1 MIVKDLID
9 EWTGL
14 SNDRLP
20 WEKYWRSIASYVLP
34 QTEGFDR
41 LLSNNADAAVASV
54 VGTPVSAEKSKD
66 LYDMTSLWGIERLTA
81 GLLSLK
87 TPETDTWHTL
97 GLGSLFGEE
106 PSYGEKTSL
115 ERLAN
120 YLFAVRSN
128 PKSNFWGAHRAALKS
143 MCAFGDGFMFV
154 EQIDGA
160 GARQPYRYEYA
171 PIIECYPSV
180 GPDGRLNRMF
190 RVFRWSAL
198 QVATKW
204 QNMPNATLPARLIE
218 MANDPQKKHHT
229 VRVLHAVKVRDDER
243 RNRLGVRGAA
253 FQSHFCL
260 PDDTHHIGE
269 GGFYEFPFHR
279 YAWADTGARPFSE
292 GPIAYAMG
300 EVKSLQEMAKN
311 ELIAIQSAIRP
322 AYATAGKN
330 FTRLNLNPGVVNPG
344 LISPDGKQLFAAM
357 NSGVRPD
364 FAQAVMEARRNSVR
378 EMLYLNLWQAILQ
391 NVDETATQALLRA
404 QEKGELLGP
413 VGISLNG
420 GLSMMVD
427 REIGVLSRKGAFDEG
442 SPLEMPDSLVG
453 RQITPTFNSPMDR
466 LRRVNKVV
474 GMTRLIEFA
483 TPLEQMVPGSVSS
496 RLDVDEMLEA
506 AQDIL
511 GAPTKVLR
519 RRELAQADRDTNA
532 GAAQAAAAM
541 ETMQRGGEAARAI
554 GEGGAA
560 LKAGVDAVA
569 GSGRLQ
575 KLLDSAP
582 LIANAAQRGANA
594 GARQ

>member
-20 WEKYWRSIASYVLP
+20 WEKYWRGIASYVLP

-41 LLSNNADAAVASV
+41 MLSSNADAAVSSV

-97 GLGSLFGEE
+97 GLDSLFGEE
-106 PSYGEKTSL
+106 PGYQEKVSL
-115 ERLAN
+115 ERLTN

-143 MCAFGDGFMFV
+143 MCAFGDGFMFI

-160 GARQPYRYEYA
+160 GARHPYRYEHA
-171 PIIECYPSV
+171 PIIECFPSV

-204 QNMPNATLPARLIE
+204 QSMPNATLPPRVIE
-218 MANDPQKKHHT
+218 MANDPQKRHQT
-229 VRVLHAVKVRDDER
+229 VRVLHAVKPRDDTQ
-243 RNRLGVRGAA
+243 RNRIGVRGAA

-260 PDDTHHIGE
+260 PDEMHHIGE

-322 AYATAGKN
+322 AYAIAGKN
-330 FTRLNLNPGVVNPG
+330 FTRLNLNPGAVNPG
-344 LISPDGKQLFAAM
+344 LISQDGAQLFAAM

-364 FAQAVMEARRNSVR
+364 FSQAVMEARRGNVR
-378 EMLYLNLWQAILQ
+378 EMLYLNLWQALLQ

-427 REIGVLSRKGAFDEG
+427 REVGVLSRKGAFEEG
-442 SPLEMPDSLVG
+442 SPLEMPESLVG

-466 LRRVNKVV
+466 LRRASKVV
-474 GMTRLIEFA
+474 GMSRLLEFA
-483 TPLEQMVPGSVSS
+483 MPLEQLIPGSVSA
-496 RLDVDEMLEA
+496 RLDVDEMLET
-506 AQDIL
+506 AQDVL
-511 GAPTKVLR
+511 GAPTKTLR
-519 RRELAQADRDTNA
+519 DRALAQADRDANA
-532 GAAQAAAAM
+532 STMQAAAAM
-541 ETMQRGGEAARAI
+541 DTMQRGGEAARAI

-560 LKAGVDAVA
+560 LTAGVDALA
-569 GSGRLQ
+569 GSGKLQRL
-575 KLLDSAP
+575 LNSAP
-582 LIANAAQRGANA
+582 AIAEAAQRGANV
-594 GARQ
+594 GARR